1 MPKSLELLLVENVE
15 ALGIVGDVVK
25 VRTGYARN
33 YLLPRALAAQPSDD
47 KIKELQGKRADA
59 QRELAL
65 QRKHREE
72 LIEKLKGIEV
82 TLVSSCNDLGHLYAS
97 ITQQDIATA
106 LGELGHGVKPRD
118 VRIAQVIKR
127 VDDYDVHVKLDSDL
141 DAIIKVHVKPDRELE
156 LIKEQ
161 EAAPEGASGGRGQTE
176 QQRLDAMEEASK
188 ATRGTWGAPKTEK
201 KEEAE
206 GGKKG
211 KADKHA
217 KGDKGGEKA
226 EKSDKAE
233 KSEKPDKPEKKA
245 KADGDGEKKGKK
257 KDKA

>member
-33 YLLPRALAAQPSDD
+33 YLLPRALATKPSDE

-59 QRELAL
+59 QRQLAL

-72 LIEKLKGIEV
+72 LIEKIKGIEV
-82 TLVSSCNDLGHLYAS
+82 TLVRSCNDLGHLYAS

-118 VRIAQVIKR
+118 VRISQVIKR

-156 LIKEQ
+156 LVKEQ
-161 EAAPEGASGGRGQTE
+161 EAAPEGASGGKGQTE
-176 QQRLDAMEEASK
+176 QQRLDAMEEAAK

-201 KEEAE
+201 KEEAD
-206 GGKKG
+206 GAKKG
-211 KADKHA
+211 KGDKHA
-217 KGDKGGEKA
+217 KSDKGGEKG
-226 EKSDKAE
+226 EKAD
-233 KSEKPDKPEKKA
+233 KSEKGEKPEKKA
-245 KADGDGEKKGKK
+245 KAEGDGEKKGKK

>member
-33 YLLPRALAAQPSDD
+33 YLLPRALATKPSDE

-72 LIEKLKGIEV
+72 LVEKLKGIEV
-82 TLVSSCNDLGHLYAS
+82 TLVRSCNDLGHLYAS
-97 ITQQDIATA
+97 ITQQDVAAA

-141 DAIIKVHVKPDRELE
+141 DAIVKVHVKPDRELE
-156 LIKEQ
+156 MIKEQ
-161 EAAPEGASGGRGQTE
+161 EAQPEAGAAGGRAQTE

-201 KEEAE
+201 KDESAE
-206 GGKKG
+206 GAKKG
-211 KADKHA
+211 KGDKAA
-217 KGDKGGEKA
+217 KG
-226 EKSDKAE
+226 EKSDKGEKGE
-233 KSEKPDKPEKKA
+233 KSDKPEKKA
-245 KADGDGEKKGKK
+245 KADHDGEKKGKK

>member
-15 ALGIVGDVVK
+15 ALGIVGDVVR

-33 YLLPRALAAQPSDD
+33 FLLPRSLATQPSDE

-65 QRKHREE
+65 QRKQRED
-72 LIEKLKGIEV
+72 LVEKLKGIEV
-82 TLVSSCNDLGHLYAS
+82 TLIRSCNDMGILYGA
-97 ITQQDIATA
+97 ITQQDVAAA
-106 LGELGHGVKPRD
+106 LKEQGHGVKPRD

-127 VDDYDVHVKLDSDL
+127 IDNYDVHVKLDSDL
-141 DAIIKVHVKPDRELE
+141 DAIIKLHVKPDRELD
-156 LIKEQ
+156 LAKEH
-161 EAAPEGASGGRGQTE
+161 EPAGAAAAGGGGQTE

-188 ATRGTWGAPKTEK
+188 ATRGTWGAAKTDK
-201 KEEAE
+201 PADGAAPEA
-206 GGKKG
+206 KKG
-211 KADKHA
+211 KKDDKHA
-217 KGDKGGEKA
+217 KGEKGDKHEKA

-233 KSEKPDKPEKKA
+233 KKA
-245 KADGDGEKKGKK
+245 KHDGEEKKGKK

>member
-33 YLLPRALAAQPSDD
+33 YLLPRALATQPSDE

-59 QRELAL
+59 QRQLAL

-72 LIEKLKGIEV
+72 LIEKIKGIEV
-82 TLVSSCNDLGHLYAS
+82 TLVRSCNDLGHLYAS

-118 VRIAQVIKR
+118 VRMSQVIKR

-156 LIKEQ
+156 LVKEQ
-161 EAAPEGASGGRGQTE
+161 EAAPEGASGGKGQTE
-176 QQRLDAMEEASK
+176 QQRLDAMEEAAK

-206 GGKKG
+206 GAKKG
-211 KADKHA
+211 KGDKHA

-226 EKSDKAE
+226 DKPEKGE
-233 KSEKPDKPEKKA
+233 KPEKKA
-245 KADGDGEKKGKK
+245 KAEGDGEKKGKK